1 MRALLPHR
9 VRRVASRVSWTVVD
23 QVLSALSNVVLSILV
38 ARSFDAA
45 GFGAF
50 STAFLVFSLLVGVT
64 RAVVGEPLQITFASA
79 DPGNFRAAV
88 RSALGAA
95 LLIGTLSGLIAV
107 GAGLALAGQS
117 GEALIAL
124 GACLPGLLVQDTCR
138 MAFFSSGRP
147 RNAAAIDALWTVLM
161 FAVLSVLLTAGISAI
176 WVPVATWG
184 AGALAAA
191 IVGTVLLRAAPR
203 LRGAIG
209 WMLAQ
214 RRLTGYL
221 LAEYVLGQGI
231 AQVGILM
238 VAVIGSEAG
247 VGALR
252 AAQVLLGPLNIL
264 GAAAFMFAV
273 PEIARRPSMS
283 QRTKGWIT
291 VGVSASMATATA
303 IYCGILLFIPDSLG
317 EKLLG
322 DTWTGAQ
329 AVLLP
334 MCVLSFSAA
343 LATGPVA
350 TLYGIGLAKVTFWVN
365 IIKTPLLIVLMLV
378 GIPLYGAP
386 GAAWAIAVTET
397 VLLPLWYLRVRTALR
412 SPGVAPKGPPT
423 NVGEPPAAG
432 ELGLNI
438 TPIPTTDETRS

>member
-1 MRALLPHR
+1 
-9 VRRVASRVSWTVVD
+9 
-23 QVLSALSNVVLSILV
+23 
-38 ARSFDAA
+38 
-45 GFGAF
+45 
-50 STAFLVFSLLVGVT
+50 
-64 RAVVGEPLQITFASA
+64 
-79 DPGNFRAAV
+79 
-88 RSALGAA
+88 
-95 LLIGTLSGLIAV
+95 
-107 GAGLALAGQS
+107 
-117 GEALIAL
+117 
-124 GACLPGLLVQDTCR
+124 
-138 MAFFSSGRP
+138 
-147 RNAAAIDALWTVLM
+147 
-161 FAVLSVLLTAGISAI
+161 
-176 WVPVATWG
+176 
-184 AGALAAA
+184 
-191 IVGTVLLRAAPR
+191 
-203 LRGAIG
+203 
-209 WMLAQ
+209 
-214 RRLTGYL
+214 
-221 LAEYVLGQGI
+221 
-231 AQVGILM
+231 
-238 VAVIGSEAG
+238 
-247 VGALR
+247 
-252 AAQVLLGPLNIL
+252 
-264 GAAAFMFAV
+264 
-273 PEIARRPSMS
+273 
-283 QRTKGWIT
+283 
-291 VGVSASMATATA
+291 MATATA